1 MEDPIVSEDGNW
13 VWDGNE
19 WVPNQGNVT
28 VTTSDSV
35 ISGDLIATKIVN
47 SVDSDVVAAAMSGVV
62 EVVKELHPTSD
73 SSSDFEKDRRLR
85 ELEIEK
91 ILLDEKNRM
100 RKRKRALNRF
110 RLKKKRNFI
119 ILVALA
125 TGLISYILIDGGFL
139 L

>member
-62 EVVKELHPTSD
+62 EVVKELDPTSV
-73 SSSDFEKDRRLR
+73 SSSDFEKDRRVR
-85 ELEIEK
+85 VLEIEK
-91 ILLDEKNRM
+91 ILLDERNRM
-100 RKRKRALNRF
+100 RKRKRALNRL
-110 RLKKKRNFI
+110 RIKKKRNFI